1 MNEDKQKI
9 LDLLL
14 PVLQATRDLHDL
26 TELEYFEDTPS
37 KSHVT
42 CTFGCDGCSC
52 SGRRTVNTSA
62 DSGIAMIRDV
72 LKALK

>member
-1 MNEDKQKI
+1 MEDKQKI

-14 PVLQATRDLHDL
+14 PALQETRDLKDL
-26 TELEYFEDTPS
+26 TALRYFEDTPS

-42 CTFGCDGCSC
+42 CTFSCDGCSG
-52 SGRRTVNTSA
+52 SGRRTVNVSA
-62 DSGIAMIRDV
+62 DNGIAMIRDV